1 MSFEVG
7 QKVAGKVTGITH
19 FGAFVSLPD
28 NKTGLIHISEISDSY
43 IKDLNTVLT
52 VGQEVEVKV
61 LTIAADGKISLS
73 LRQASEQAQ
82 AKPETA
88 SRPKPAFNKDGDRK
102 FNKQPQ
108 SDNAPRFNKGK
119 DAPARPTFS
128 SNQNT
133 PVKKEGDFDS
143 LMSGFLK
150 DSEDRLSSL
159 RRNTEGKR
167 GGRGGRRS

>member
-43 IKDLNTVLT
+43 IKDINTVLT
-52 VGQEVEVKV
+52 VGQEVEVKL

-73 LRQASEQAQ
+73 LRQANEE
-82 AKPETA
+82 AKPETTG
-88 SRPKPAFNKDGDRK
+88 RPKPAFNKDNDRK
-102 FNKQPQ
+102 YNKPPQ
-108 SDNAPRFNKGK
+108 SDQAPRFNKSN
-119 DAPARPTFS
+119 TS
-128 SNQNT
+128 SSRSSFTPNQNNA
-133 PVKKEGDFDS
+133 PKKEGDFDS

>member
-43 IKDLNTVLT
+43 IKDINTVLT
-52 VGQEVEVKV
+52 VGQEVEIKV

-73 LRQASEQAQ
+73 LRQANSDAQ
-82 AKPETA
+82 PETG
-88 SRPKPAFNKDGDRK
+88 SRPKPAFNKDSDRK
-102 FNKQPQ
+102 YNKPPQ
-108 SDNAPRFNKGK
+108 TDNAGRFNKSSAGQS
-119 DAPARPTFS
+119 RSTFTP
-128 SNQNT
+128 NQNNS
-133 PVKKEGDFDS
+133 PKKEGDFDS

-150 DSEDRLSSL
+150 DSEDRLTSL
-159 RRNTEGKR
+159 KRNTEGKR

>member
-43 IKDLNTVLT
+43 IKDINTVLT

-88 SRPKPAFNKDGDRK
+88 SRPKPALIKMVIASLTNNR
-102 FNKQPQ
+102 
-108 SDNAPRFNKGK
+108 
-119 DAPARPTFS
+119 
-128 SNQNT
+128 NQIMHRVLT
-133 PVKKEGDFDS
+133 RVKTHRLVQHS
-143 LMSGFLK
+143 RLIRIHLLK
-150 DSEDRLSSL
+150 KKATLIH
-159 RRNTEGKR
+159 
-167 GGRGGRRS
+167 